1 MGKSRSSKTGKG
13 GGLSQN
19 RVESTMTRALV
30 FEVTN
35 APTHTTAG
43 IVADPTPSVGV
54 HNLVSEP
61 ICTPLRPQN
70 FARYLSTH
78 PDKVVVQRLLHGI
91 QYGFD
96 IGYRGPVAGHTSPN
110 LVSAHAHPD
119 VIDAHLR
126 KECKA
131 GRIAGPFPAPP
142 LPDLRCSGLGVVPK
156 KGGDWRVIYHLSAPF
171 GHSINDHID
180 PNKFSLR
187 YSSVDDAVS
196 ICQKLGRGTLLAK
209 INLKNAF
216 RQCPVRTEDWHTL
229 VFIRENSSTLTSAYP
244 SACVQ
249 HHIYLT

>member
-1 MGKSRSSKTGKG
+1 MANKGPADGSSLDPIRTNPSSQGYKHAS
-13 GGLSQN
+13 GLSQN

-78 PDKVVVQRLLHGI
+78 PDKAVVQRLLHGI
-91 QYGFD
+91 QYSFD
-96 IGYRGPVAGHTSPN
+96 IGYGGPVAGHTSPN
-110 LVSAHAHPD
+110 LASAHAHPD

-142 LPDLRCSGLGVVPK
+142 LQSALGWV
-156 KGGDWRVIYHLSAPF
+156 
-171 GHSINDHID
+171 
-180 PNKFSLR
+180 
-187 YSSVDDAVS
+187 
-196 ICQKLGRGTLLAK
+196 
-209 INLKNAF
+209 
-216 RQCPVRTEDWHTL
+216 
-229 VFIRENSSTLTSAYP
+229 
-244 SACVQ
+244 
-249 HHIYLT
+249 